1 MSLSLH
7 AEEAGRRSRG
17 GGGERGGGWGR
28 GGGTRGRERRPVGSA
43 ETTPRG
49 RTRAPGSGSYCT
61 EGGAAAGGGRG
72 SVVPA
77 HGQVHEG
84 EHVELSHDGEAQEHA
99 V

>member
-1 MSLSLH
+1 M
-7 AEEAGRRSRG
+7 
-17 GGGERGGGWGR
+17 
-28 GGGTRGRERRPVGSA
+28 GSA

-49 RTRAPGSGSYCT
+49 QTRAPGSYCT